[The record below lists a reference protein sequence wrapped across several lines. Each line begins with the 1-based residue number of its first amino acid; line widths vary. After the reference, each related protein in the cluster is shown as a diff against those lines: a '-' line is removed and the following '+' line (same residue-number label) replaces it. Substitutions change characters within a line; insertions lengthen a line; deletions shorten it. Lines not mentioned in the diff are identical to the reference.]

1 MAGSAELIRVEIR
14 ALRKGRGVRAGN
26 AEELLG
32 DSLRALVAQAGAVV
46 PALITELDARAAEL
60 PEDLRTAVRASLGLA
75 GETKD
80 MPHFKDRVSWLA
92 ARLQRDERTALRRID
107 DAERVLAREVALELD
122 RRDGMDQAG
131 SIGWHLDELRTLLR
145 MDVASPEVHEHR
157 RIVATRDGLQEV
169 RAWMD
174 VPPDDG
180 RRPALSGE
188 VLYGGRIVR
197 REQPTHSQFQFA
209 IRFPEPLRAGQS
221 HEYGLLLRIPE
232 DQPMRPHYV
241 MTPECHCNRFVLRV
255 RFDPA
260 RAPRRIRRIDG
271 EPVRRFDSDE
281 PVGTPIELDEAG
293 ELEVRFER
301 PAFYLGYGARW
312 QM

>member
-26 AEELLG
+26 VEALLG
-32 DSLRALVAQAGAVV
+32 ESLRELVARAGTVV
-46 PALITELDARAAEL
+46 PALVTELDACAAEL

-92 ARLQRDERTALRRID
+92 AQLQRDERTALRRID
-107 DAERVLAREVALELD
+107 DAERVLAREVALELN
-122 RRDGMDQAG
+122 RRTGAG
-131 SIGWHLDELRTLLR
+131 PVAPMGWYLDELRTLVR
-145 MDVASPEVHEHR
+145 MDVASPEFHEHR

-174 VPPDDG
+174 VPQDDG

-197 REQPTHSQFQFA
+197 REQPTSSQFQFA

-232 DQPMRPHYV
+232 DQPMRPHCV
-241 MTPECHCNRFVLRV
+241 LTPECQCNRFTLRV

-260 RAPRRIRRIDG
+260 RAPRRIRRVDG
-271 EPVRRFDSDE
+271 ETVRRFDSAE
-281 PVGTPIELDEAG
+281 PVGVPVELDEAG
-293 ELEVRFER
+293 ELELSFDR
-301 PAFYLGYGARW
+301 PALYLGYGARW